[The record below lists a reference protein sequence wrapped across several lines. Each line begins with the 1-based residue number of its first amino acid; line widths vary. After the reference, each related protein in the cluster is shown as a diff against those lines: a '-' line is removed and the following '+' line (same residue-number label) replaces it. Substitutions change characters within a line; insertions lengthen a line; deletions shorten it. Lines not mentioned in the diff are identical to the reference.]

1 MTRLAMGTSAL
12 ALAALVTAAAAQ
24 AQQQQPA
31 NPPAAPQQQDTR
43 PTIAILD
50 FDIGLVLGQSAD
62 DYQALRR
69 GLSSMMISE
78 LASAPALRVVERAQI
93 SQILQEQNLTRDDR
107 VDQATAVR
115 LGRLLSARY
124 MVTGTLF
131 DNRGDLRIDA
141 RLFDVETSQILQT
154 VSVRDRSHGLE
165 NVFDLLTQL
174 ATQLMQ
180 AANLPPLERRADAPP
195 PARPA
200 TGAPTQAAV
209 MAYSRAVLY
218 SDRGDTQRAVEQYRR
233 ALTAFPQYTQAQSEC
248 NRLQAGAC
256 P

>member
-1 MTRLAMGTSAL
+1 MGTSAL
-12 ALAALVTAAAAQ
+12 ALAALVTATAAQ
-24 AQQQQPA
+24 AQQQRPA

-50 FDIGLVLGQSAD
+50 FDIGATIGQDPD

-69 GLSSMMISE
+69 GLAGMTISE
-78 LASAPALRVVERAQI
+78 LAANPAVRVVERAQI
-93 SQILQEQNLTRDDR
+93 QAILQEQDLARTDR
-107 VDQATAVR
+107 IDQTTALRV
-115 LGRLLSARY
+115 GHLLNARY
-124 MVTGTLF
+124 MVTGTLY
-131 DNRGDLRIDA
+131 DVRGQFRIDA

-154 VSVRDRSHGLE
+154 RRVNGRLD
-165 NVFDLLTQL
+165 NVFDLVTQL
-174 ATQLMQ
+174 AGQLMQ

-248 NRLQAGAC
+248 NRLLAGAC